1 MFQREVEEEEEVED
15 FAKVVLAV
23 GRRRGRTQECT
34 ADDDDDDD
42 EAKEETAKETM
53 LAIAMEQL
61 LLDATVIV
69 RAFGGL
75 GFDDAFLDTSKFYGM

>member
-1 MFQREVEEEEEVED
+1 VQQEEVEVED

-42 EAKEETAKETM
+42 DEAKEEAAKETM

-61 LLDATVIV
+61 PFDATAIV
-69 RAFGGL
+69 TRNCWPR
-75 GFDDAFLDTSKFYGM
+75 Y

>member
-1 MFQREVEEEEEVED
+1 VFQREVQEEEVEVED

-34 ADDDDDDD
+34 ADDDDD
-42 EAKEETAKETM
+42 EAREEAAKETM

-61 LLDATVIV
+61 PLDATAIV
-69 RAFGGL
+69 TRNWWPR
-75 GFDDAFLDTSKFYGM
+75 Y

>member
-1 MFQREVEEEEEVED
+1 MFQREVQEEEVEVED

-34 ADDDDDDD
+34 ADDDDD
-42 EAKEETAKETM
+42 EAREEAAKETM

-61 LLDATVIV
+61 PLDATAIV
-69 RAFGGL
+69 TRNWWPR
-75 GFDDAFLDTSKFYGM
+75 Y